1 MISFSHLFELQFR
14 VDPHIADLT
23 VEGSFLSV
31 GVHWPTS
38 LLSNRLGT
46 QARICLDWAQ
56 PAPCLQN
63 SFMFGTCKKTYTQDD
78 MLVRPLSYFESTNLV
93 VYRLERRKKNK
104 TKKRQISLYNIFLML
119 LSSEQYF
126 SATQNP

>member
-63 SFMFGTCKKTYTQDD
+63 SFMFGACKQTHTQDD
-78 MLVRPLSYFESTNLV
+78 MLVRQLRYFENTYLV
-93 VYRLERRKKNK
+93 VYRLERRRRRKKEETN
-104 TKKRQISLYNIFLML
+104 
-119 LSSEQYF
+119 LSI
-126 SATQNP
+126 